1 MYVAIILIHVLLAIS
16 LIVLVL
22 LQRGKGAEAGA
33 AFGGG
38 ASQTVLGSQGSSNAL
53 ARLTGLLTALF
64 FATSLGLAWMVDSGG
79 GADETGIPD
88 ASLVEQ
94 QRSSVPRLDEGDSA
108 PAASPSADDAALTV
122 PTGGGDGTVES
133 AGDGAGESAG
143 GGENNQAPGLDE
155 SR

>member
-38 ASQTVLGSQGSSNAL
+38 ASQTVLGSQGTSNAL

-64 FATSLGLAWMVDSGG
+64 FATSLGLAWMVDSGS
-79 GADETGIPD
+79 GADEAGIPD

-94 QRSSVPRLDEGDSA
+94 QRSGVPNLDDGDSA
-108 PAASPSADDAALTV
+108 PASSS
-122 PTGGGDGTVES
+122 S
-133 AGDGAGESAG
+133 AGDDTLSVPESA
-143 GGENNQAPGLDE
+143 GENNQAPALDE
-155 SR
+155 NQ